1 VYASGRQTLGS
12 GVLLGVLPSVEDAV
26 LDELT
31 HRVKLVRDPCVEPL
45 VEMKLSTGRKNVAV

>member
-1 VYASGRQTLGS
+1 VYASGSGQTLGS

-31 HRVKLVRDPCVEPL
+31 RRVKLVRDSASSRL
-45 VEMKLSTGRKNVAV
+45 LR

>member
-1 VYASGRQTLGS
+1 L

-31 HRVKLVRDPCVEPL
+31 NRVTLVRDQHVEPR
-45 VEMKLSTGRKNVAV
+45 VEMKPAHR